1 MTAVF
6 VKHLSYCNDFDDP
19 LGRSA
24 LYIDPILQDAKL
36 DDPPLVPTENPVRP
50 GTSRRI
56 AGAQGSPATS
66 KPRNSRQ
73 IPLTSAR
80 AKAIV

>member
-6 VKHLSYCNDFDDP
+6 VKRLSYCSDFDDP
-19 LGRSA
+19 LGGSA

-56 AGAQGSPATS
+56 AWAPGSPTTS
-66 KPRNSRQ
+66 KPRNSWQ
-73 IPLTSAR
+73 IPLMLVR